1 MFVMRFINN
10 LDIKTRFAAIEKDRG
25 GRDATGD
32 DATPPYRGSIPEK
45 PRDREWKK
53 EMVRPSGTSRCHT
66 MPINLIV

>member
-10 LDIKTRFAAIEKDRG
+10 LDIKTRFAAIEKDRVG
-25 GRDATGD
+25 APGD

-45 PRDREWKK
+45 PRRLEWKK

-66 MPINLIV
+66 MRINLIV